1 MKMISTKLN
10 SKKSRTGELPESAVP
25 ERFSVDAY
33 RVKSL
38 FLPFSISEFNSTSN
52 STRAHE
58 ELTDLLPLEPSKEV
72 AKLEEEPEDKED
84 EGQNHKK
91 GTEKKKNEENKDEDP
106 KSSTGKPPENRGPR
120 RETYKQKIIDTIIQ
134 RFG

>member
-10 SKKSRTGELPESAVP
+10 LKKSRTGEFRVPESAAP
-25 ERFSVDAY
+25 ERFSVD

-72 AKLEEEPEDKED
+72 ATLKDEPEDQED

-134 RFG
+134 RFA